1 MICTPAILPARACS
15 KERAG
20 HWAALEYE
28 MVSDD
33 TEIISLVAMFACA
46 ARDVTEKM
54 LIMNAKNKFFIASQF
69 IRLYYMS
76 TTKITKFL

>member
-33 TEIISLVAMFACA
+33 IETISFDALFA
-46 ARDVTEKM
+46 
-54 LIMNAKNKFFIASQF
+54 
-69 IRLYYMS
+69 
-76 TTKITKFL
+76 